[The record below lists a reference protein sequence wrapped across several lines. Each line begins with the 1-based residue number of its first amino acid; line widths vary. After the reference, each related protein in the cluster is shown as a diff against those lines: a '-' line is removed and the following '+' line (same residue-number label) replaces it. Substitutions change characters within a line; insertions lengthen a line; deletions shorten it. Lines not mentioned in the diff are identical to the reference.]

1 MRYLVTKEIK
11 SETQVFWKLYFRD
24 FVFLILWIG
33 TSRFLE
39 SAVHTYLQNSFF
51 DILYRNGRN
60 FGVAKQPKPKTEPVS
75 KCCTLFNA
83 DKENVLFTSEKK
95 GEENG

>member
-1 MRYLVTKEIK
+1 LEIIF
-11 SETQVFWKLYFRD
+11 Q
-24 FVFLILWIG
+24 
-33 TSRFLE
+33 RFCLFDPLDWNKPFFGKRC
-39 SAVHTYLQNSFF
+39 TYLSSNSFF

-60 FGVAKQPKPKTEPVS
+60 FSVAKQPKPKTETVS
-75 KCCTLFNA
+75 KYCTLFNA

>member
-39 SAVHTYLQNSFF
+39 ICI
-51 DILYRNGRN
+51 D
-60 FGVAKQPKPKTEPVS
+60 
-75 KCCTLFNA
+75 
-83 DKENVLFTSEKK
+83 DKALWK
-95 GEENG
+95 

>member
-33 TSRFLE
+33 ISRFLE
-39 SAVHTYLQNSFF
+39 SAVHTYLQIPFLIFSIVMAVFWCCQ
-51 DILYRNGRN
+51 
-60 FGVAKQPKPKTEPVS
+60 QPKPKTETVS
-75 KCCTLFNA
+75 KYCTLFNA

>member
-33 TSRFLE
+33 ISRFFGKRC
-39 SAVHTYLQNSFF
+39 TYLSSNSFF

-60 FGVAKQPKPKTEPVS
+60 FGVAKQPKPKTETVS
-75 KCCTLFNA
+75 KYCTLFNA